1 MIVLFDRAHGANVS
15 GKQSPDGTFSEWKWS
30 DEVIPRMIQGLASK
44 GIQAVELVPEN
55 TEPGLSV
62 RASRANQY
70 VAKYGVNNV
79 IFISVHVNAAG
90 NGQWKSAR
98 GWSAFT
104 SKGKTKSDDIATHLY
119 NAAELYLK
127 DYAKTFTSADGRQK
141 PIRTD
146 FSDGDPD
153 WEENFTVLVKTKCPA
168 VLTENLFMDNK
179 EDLKFLQS
187 EVGKQAIV
195 NLHVEGIASYISA
208 LRK

>member
-1 MIVLFDRAHGANVS
+1 MIVVFDRAHGTNVL
-15 GKQSPDGTFSEWKWS
+15 GKQSPDGTFREWKWS
-30 DEVIPRMIQGLASK
+30 DEIIPRMIQGLAAK

-55 TEPGLSV
+55 TEPGLST
-62 RASRANQY
+62 RAARANQY
-70 VAKYGVNNV
+70 VSKYGVNNV

-104 SKGKTKSDDIATHLY
+104 SKGKTKSDDIATSLY
-119 NAAELYLK
+119 SAAEVYLQ
-127 DYAKTFTSADGRQK
+127 DYAKTFTAADGKQK

-153 WEENFTVLVKTKCPA
+153 WEDNFTVLVKTKCPA
-168 VLTENLFMDNK
+168 VLTENMFMDNK

-187 EVGKQAIV
+187 EAGKQAIV
-195 NLHVEGIASYISA
+195 NLHVEGLTNYIHG
-208 LRK
+208 LKK